1 MCLKSLSIEQLKQGV
16 RRCEDRL
23 AWNSF
28 GIMRTEARVRAAL
41 REYRNELQRR
51 RVLELDLKIE

>member
-1 MCLKSLSIEQLKQGV
+1 MCLKNLSIEQLQQGV

-28 GIMRTEARVRAAL
+28 GIMRTEAKVRAAL
-41 REYRNELQRR
+41 REYREELQQRGLNEL
-51 RVLELDLKIE
+51 EFKE

>member
-1 MCLKSLSIEQLKQGV
+1 MCLKNLSIEQLQQGV

-28 GIMRTEARVRAAL
+28 GIMRTEAKVRAAL
-41 REYRNELQRR
+41 REYRKELQQRGQN
-51 RVLELDLKIE
+51 EIEFIE

>member
-1 MCLKSLSIEQLKQGV
+1 MCLKNLSIEQLQQGV

-28 GIMRTEARVRAAL
+28 GIMRTEAKVRAAL
-41 REYRNELQRR
+41 REYRKELQQRGQN
-51 RVLELDLKIE
+51 EI

>member
-1 MCLKSLSIEQLKQGV
+1 MCLKNLSIEQLQQGV

-28 GIMRTEARVRAAL
+28 GIMRTEAKVRAAL
-41 REYRNELQRR
+41 REYRKELQQRGQNEL
-51 RVLELDLKIE
+51 EFKE

>member
-1 MCLKSLSIEQLKQGV
+1 MCLKNLSIEQLQQGV

-28 GIMRTEARVRAAL
+28 GIMRTEAKVRAAL
-41 REYRNELQRR
+41 REYREELQQRGQN
-51 RVLELDLKIE
+51 EIEFIE

>member
-1 MCLKSLSIEQLKQGV
+1 MCLKKLSIEQLQQGV

-28 GIMRTEARVRAAL
+28 GIMRTEAKVRAAL
-41 REYRNELQRR
+41 REYREELQQRGQNEL
-51 RVLELDLKIE
+51 EFKE

>member
-1 MCLKSLSIEQLKQGV
+1 MCLKNLSIEQLQQGV

-28 GIMRTEARVRAAL
+28 GIMRTEAKVRAAL
-41 REYRNELQRR
+41 REYREELQQRGQNEL
-51 RVLELDLKIE
+51 EFKE